1 MATTE
6 LRIRIAA
13 RPRRLTSNVEFIQGL
28 RPARLLLAVLIG
40 AFVLALLYILQIQ
53 TLVQMGTQITR
64 LENELASELIRQEAL
79 RVELEM
85 LHDLASIER
94 RALLDLNMV
103 TADIQNVVPV
113 PDLPDGI
120 DLTDPPWTEPAPPTD
135 VLWWQ
140 RILTRLAEPAA
151 GNAPP
156 GAVEK
161 SGG

>member
-40 AFVLALLYILQIQ
+40 AVVLALLYILQIQ

-85 LHDLASIER
+85 LHDLASI
-94 RALLDLNMV
+94 
-103 TADIQNVVPV
+103 
-113 PDLPDGI
+113 
-120 DLTDPPWTEPAPPTD
+120 
-135 VLWWQ
+135 
-140 RILTRLAEPAA
+140 
-151 GNAPP
+151 
-156 GAVEK
+156 
-161 SGG
+161 

>member
-6 LRIRIAA
+6 LRVRFAA
-13 RPRRLTSNVEFIQGL
+13 RPRRSAPNVEFIQSL
-28 RPARLLLAVLIG
+28 RPARLLLAALIG

-64 LENELASELIRQEAL
+64 LENDLASKLIRQEAL
-79 RVELEM
+79 RVELAV

-94 RALLDLNMV
+94 RALLDLDMV

-120 DLTDPPWTEPAPPTD
+120 DLSDTPWIEPAPPTD
-135 VLWWQ
+135 IHWLQ

-151 GNAPP
+151 RNAPP
-156 GAVEK
+156 GAIGR
-161 SGG
+161 SGA